1 LHRDFEIDAGTDTPF
16 QQWGGSVERITGL
29 GKAHGPIVREEDRVK
44 GTGVRSDRSGG
55 AGALALLPDPMLY
68 GQHERLVWLATK
80 DRRPT
85 IYAFREPVE
94 AGGLIS
100 DGPSQRD
107 NRRRAAAYV
116 DRILKGAKPGSL
128 SIESPTKFELVI
140 NLKTANALGITIPES
155 VRARADHA
163 FK

>member
-1 LHRDFEIDAGTDTPF
+1 MLWKEAQRTAK
-16 QQWGGSVERITGL
+16 GL
-29 GKAHGPIVREEDRVK
+29 GLKVLSLE
-44 GTGVRSDRSGG
+44 VRSPAEFEGAFAAIAPAG

-80 DRRPT
+80 DRLPT
-85 IYAFREPVE
+85 IYSFREPVE

-100 DGPSQRD
+100 YGLSQRD
-107 NRRRAAAYV
+107 NRRRAAADV
-116 DRILKGAKPGSL
+116 DRILKGAKPASL

-140 NLKTANALGITIPES
+140 NLKTANALGITIPGS